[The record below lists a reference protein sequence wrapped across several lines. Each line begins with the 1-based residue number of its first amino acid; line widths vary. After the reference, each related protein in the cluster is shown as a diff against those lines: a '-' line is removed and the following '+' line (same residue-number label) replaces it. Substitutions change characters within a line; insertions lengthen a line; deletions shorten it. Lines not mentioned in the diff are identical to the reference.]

1 MAYED
6 TYKKYNEVRVGS
18 GAIANALDNHIPNS
32 CSNMYMHKKAAAETK
47 SAVVNIKTINEGI
60 NRHWESMPEEA
71 RKFIFEKMDTLSIHK
86 LAKFWSRPSVKQYT
100 VGGMAYT
107 VCSASWFMASQ
118 YLKLGHVREA
128 RALTL
133 NGAFLQ
139 QCFVSIHLLLAVL
152 MLFFTHI
159 MCLHTP
165 HASLSRTRQLK

>member
-1 MAYED
+1 MAYQD

-18 GAIANALDNHIPNS
+18 GAGSGLRTAIANALDNQIPNS

-47 SAVVNIKTINEGI
+47 STVVNIKTINEGI

-100 VGGMAYT
+100 LGGIAGS
-107 VCSASWFMASQ
+107 VCGASWFIALQ
-118 YLKLGHVREA
+118 YLKLGNVREA

-133 NGAFLQ
+133 NGAFLH
-139 QCFVSIHLLLAVL
+139 QCFVSIHILLFIAG
-152 MLFFTHI
+152 
-159 MCLHTP
+159 
-165 HASLSRTRQLK
+165 